1 MATIDIENIEIV
13 KGSSVLPVT
22 NPTSTWLLGL
32 KTINGVKTTVQIDVA
47 NMTNQLYASTDTIP
61 PSSGFYIY
69 NITEAGTYNNFLD
82 INGDPIVVSQEDI
95 DNGLVQIWVD
105 DNVSQKITKAIEF
118 KYPILDTDFFT

>member
-22 NPTSTWLLGL
+22 NPTSTWLLGF

-47 NMTNQLYASTDTIP
+47 NMTNPLYASIDTIP

-69 NITEAGTYNNFLD
+69 NITEAGIYNNFLD
-82 INGDPIVVSQEDI
+82 INGDPIVVYKEDI

-105 DNVSQKITKAIEF
+105 DNLSQKITKAIEF
-118 KYPILDTDFFT
+118 KYPILDTDFFS